1 MKKRSLF
8 CRSLILSLLLY
19 PSSDA
24 WSAPFTGQIP
34 LRGNS
39 MSLLEVVREIE
50 ETTDYSFFYKSSDL
64 EGSAKKNYNLN
75 GDIEE
80 VLSEVFEGSGIV
92 YKVNGKEIILS
103 KASAK
108 SVKQQRTIS
117 GVVTDATDGS
127 TVIGANVVVK
137 GTTNGVITDLD
148 GNFSLTFSGKSC
160 TLEVSYVGYKKQEVY
175 ITDQGL
181 VNVKLVPDNEMLA
194 EVVVVGQGT
203 QKKVSVTGSIATV
216 KGSTLKVPSSS
227 LTSSLAGKL
236 AGIMSMTSSGEPG
249 SSSEFYIRG
258 INTFGGR
265 STPLV
270 LLDGVEISSSDLNR
284 IPAESIE
291 SFSLLKD
298 ASATAIYGN
307 RGANGV
313 MLVTTKSGTENSKAK
328 INVSLEASYFRP
340 MNVVE
345 FADGPTFMRTYNE
358 AAQARSL
365 TPITNP
371 KYTEEQILN
380 TEKGLNP
387 YVYPNVDWYDLIFKE
402 GNYNQR
408 ANINLQGGGSR
419 VTYYMSLQ
427 ANHDTGLLDAPKNYY
442 YDTNINNWEYNF
454 QNNISYKVTNTTTI
468 DLRMMAQIGNRQ
480 GPNYSVSDMY
490 QTVMRANPVA
500 FPAYFPSQEGDD
512 GFIRFGN
519 AEIKPNVLGKNPYAE
534 MLGSFKETNYNTL
547 NTSISLNQKLDF
559 ITEGLSLKALVNF
572 KNWSESSYNR
582 SIKPYYY
589 KVKDGSYL
597 PDTDEYELQLLQ
609 TGDQYL
615 SQSGISRNSDQTFYF
630 DARLDWK
637 RSFGDHNLSAMLMYM
652 MREYRNDVLPNR
664 NQGYSGRLTYDFANK
679 YLLEF
684 NFGYNGSERLA
695 KGERFEFFPA
705 ASLGWVVSSE
715 KFWEPISNYVSHL
728 KVRTSYGL
736 VGSDEFNGGAPHF
749 LYQNNISIGSAHDFW
764 TGLPTS
770 EINRKGPA
778 FYVLAVQN
786 AGWEHVKKFDI
797 GFDMSLFNQL
807 NITFD
812 YFHDKRDRIL
822 MARASW
828 PYMLGY
834 WGSLP
839 WSNIG
844 EVVNQGYEL
853 SVNWSKQ
860 FGKDWSIDLRGNFTY
875 NQNEYKY
882 VDEPNYPYTW
892 QTKTGKPL
900 NTLTG
905 YVAEGLFTS
914 QEEIDQWAD
923 QSQLGSNIMPGD
935 IKYRD
940 INGDGQITTE
950 DQVMLSPYNG
960 VPRIQYG
967 FGLNISYKKFDFGV
981 FFNGSAKRKIMI
993 NSGYTPFLAGGGDGI
1008 TVETLERN
1016 LMQWIADDH
1025 WSVDNPNPNAEYPR
1039 LGITEADVSNNT
1051 QPSSYWLR
1059 NGNFLRFKTLEIGY
1073 RFPYCRVYLSGDNL
1087 AVFSPFKLW
1096 DPELSWNA
1104 YPLQRTFNL
1113 GVQLTF

>member
-1 MKKRSLF
+1 MKRRNLL
-8 CRSLILSLLLY
+8 CNGLILPFLFAPSVVTMASTTGNEVASSLGEIREN
-19 PSSDA
+19 D
-24 WSAPFTGQIP
+24 SA
-34 LRGNS
+34 
-39 MSLLEVVREIE
+39 E
-50 ETTDYSFFYKSSDL
+50 
-64 EGSAKKNYNLN
+64 
-75 GDIEE
+75 
-80 VLSEVFEGSGIV
+80 
-92 YKVNGKEIILS
+92 
-103 KASAK
+103 
-108 SVKQQRTIS
+108 SVTQQRTVS
-117 GVVTDATDGS
+117 GTVFDSTDGS
-127 TVIGANVVVK
+127 TVVGANVVVK
-137 GTTNGVITDLD
+137 GTTNGTITDLD
-148 GNFSLTFSGKSC
+148 GNFSITFSGKSC
-160 TLEVSYVGYKKQEVY
+160 VLEISFVGYKKQEVF

-181 VNVKLVPDNEMLA
+181 VDVKLVPDNEMLA

-203 QKKVSVTGSIATV
+203 QKKVSVTGSISTV
-216 KGSTLKVPSSS
+216 KGSSLKVPSSS

-236 AGIMSMTSSGEPG
+236 AGVMSMTTSGEPG
-249 SSSEFYIRG
+249 STSEFYIRG
-258 INTFGGR
+258 INTFGGVA
-265 STPLV
+265 TPLI
-270 LLDGVEISSSDLNR
+270 LLDGVEISSNDLNR

-313 MLVTTKSGTENSKAK
+313 MLITTKSGSENTKAK

-345 FADGPTFMRTYNE
+345 FADGLTFMRTYNE

-365 TPITNP
+365 TPIVNP
-371 KYTEEQILN
+371 KYSEEQITN
-380 TEKGLNP
+380 TELGVNP
-387 YVYPNVDWYDLIFKE
+387 YMYPNVDWYDLIFKE

-427 ANHDTGLLDAPKNYY
+427 ANHDTGLLDSPKDYF

-468 DLRMMAQIGNRQ
+468 DLRMMAQIGNRK
-480 GPNYSVSDMY
+480 GPNYSIASMYSD
-490 QTVMRANPVA
+490 VMRANPVA
-500 FPAYFPSQEGDD
+500 FPAYFPSQEGD
-512 GFIRFGN
+512 GGIIRFGN
-519 AEIKPNVLGKNPYAE
+519 AEIKPNVLGNNPYAS

-547 NTSISLNQKLDF
+547 NTSISINQKLDF
-559 ITEGLSLKALVNF
+559 ITEGLSLKALANF

-582 SIKPYYY
+582 TIDPYYY
-589 KVKDGSYL
+589 KIKDGSFN
-597 PDTDEYELQLLQ
+597 PETQEYELQLLK
-609 TGDQYL
+609 TGEEFL
-615 SQSGISRNSDQTFYF
+615 RQSGISRNADQTFYF

-637 RSFGDHNLSAMLMYM
+637 RSFGDNNLSAMLMYM

-664 NQGYSGRLTYDFANK
+664 NQGYSGRFTYDFANK
-679 YLLEF
+679 YLFEF

-715 KFWEPISNYVSHL
+715 KFWEPISKYISHM
-728 KVRTSYGL
+728 KIRTSYGL
-736 VGSDEFNGGAPHF
+736 VGSDAFSGSAPHF
-749 LYQNNISIGSAHDFW
+749 LYQNNISIGAAHNFW
-764 TGLPTS
+764 TGLPNGG
-770 EINRKGPA
+770 EIYRQGPA

-797 GFDMSLFNQL
+797 GVDLNLFNQVNL
-807 NITFD
+807 TFD
-812 YFHDKRDRIL
+812 YFHDNRDRIL
-822 MARASW
+822 MARSSW
-828 PYMLGY
+828 PLMLGY
-834 WGSLP
+834 WGSVP

-844 EVVNQGYEL
+844 EVVNQGFEL
-853 SVNWSKQ
+853 SLNWTKRLT
-860 FGKDWSIDLRGNFTY
+860 KDLTFDLRGNFTY
-875 NQNEYKY
+875 NQNKYKY
-882 VDEPNYPYTW
+882 VDEPNYPYVW

-905 YVAEGLFTS
+905 YVADGLFAS
-914 QEEIDQWAD
+914 EEEIELWPD

-940 INGDGQITTE
+940 INGDGKITTE
-950 DQVMLSPYNG
+950 DQVMLSEYNHI
-960 VPRIQYG
+960 PRIQYG
-967 FGLNISYKKFDFGV
+967 FGLNVQYKNFDFGV

-993 NSGYTPFLAGGGDGI
+993 NSGYSPFLAGGGDGI

-1025 WSVDNPNPNAEYPR
+1025 WSVDNPNPDAAYPR
-1039 LGITEADVSNNT
+1039 LGVVEADISNNV
-1051 QPSSYWLR
+1051 QPSSYWVR

-1073 RFPYCRVYLSGDNL
+1073 RFPFCRVYLSGDNL

>member
-1 MKKRSLF
+1 MKLRLLKNSKGVLTQ
-8 CRSLILSLLLY
+8 LLLCTGFI
-19 PSSDA
+19 SSFPLTAFGVPDISSVQGVTQATKRTLIGTVVDA
-24 WSAPFTGQIP
+24 SDNQP
-34 LRGNS
+34 LIG
-39 MSLLEVVREIE
+39 
-50 ETTDYSFFYKSSDL
+50 
-64 EGSAKKNYNLN
+64 
-75 GDIEE
+75 
-80 VLSEVFEGSGIV
+80 
-92 YKVNGKEIILS
+92 VNIM
-103 KASAK
+103 
-108 SVKQQRTIS
+108 VQ
-117 GVVTDATDGS
+117 
-127 TVIGANVVVK
+127 
-137 GTTNGVITDLD
+137 GTTNGTITDLD
-148 GNFSLTFSGKSC
+148 GKFSIEVTSDSQ
-160 TLEVSYVGYKKQEVY
+160 LEVSYIGYKKQVLMVGDLGVMT
-175 ITDQGL
+175 I
-181 VNVKLVPDNEMLA
+181 KLASDNEVLD

-203 QKKVSVTGSIATV
+203 QKKVSVTGAITTV
-216 KGSTLKVPSSS
+216 KGSSLKVPSSS

-236 AGIMSMTSSGEPG
+236 AGIMSMTTTGEPG

-265 STPLV
+265 ATPLI
-270 LLDGVEISSSDLNR
+270 LLDGVEISSADLNR

-313 MLVTTKSGTENSKAK
+313 MLVTTKSGSENTKAK
-328 INVSLEASYFRP
+328 INVSVEASYFRP
-340 MNVVE
+340 TNVVE
-345 FADGPTFMRTYNE
+345 FVDGPTFMRTYNE
-358 AAQARSL
+358 AQQARSL

-371 KYTEEQILN
+371 RYSEEQILN
-380 TEKGLNP
+380 TEKGVNP
-387 YVYPNVDWYDLIFKE
+387 YVYPNVDWYDLIFKS

-408 ANINLQGGGSR
+408 ANVNLQGGGSR

-427 ANHDTGLLDAPKNYY
+427 ANHDTGLLDAPKNYFY
-442 YDTNINNWEYNF
+442 NTNIDNWEYNF

-480 GPNYSVSDMY
+480 GPGYSVSDMY
-490 QTVMRANPVA
+490 QTVMRTNPVA
-500 FPAYFPSQEGDD
+500 FPAYFPSQEGDG

-519 AEIKPNVLGKNPYAE
+519 GEIKPNVLGANPYAN

-547 NTSISLNQKLDF
+547 NTSINLTQKLDF

-572 KNWSESSYNR
+572 KNWSESYYTQ

-589 KVKDGSYL
+589 QVQDGTYS
-597 PDTDEYELQLLQ
+597 PEADTYDLRLLQ
-609 TGDQYL
+609 TGDEYL
-615 SQSGISRNSDQTFYF
+615 SESDVTRSSDQTFYF

-637 RSFGDHNLSAMLMYM
+637 RSFNLHNVSAMMMYM
-652 MREYRNDVLPNR
+652 MREYRNGVRPNR
-664 NQGYSGRLTYDFANK
+664 NQGYSGRFTYDYANK
-679 YLLEF
+679 YLVEF

-695 KGERFEFFPA
+695 SGQRFEFFPA
-705 ASLGWVVSSE
+705 ASVGWVMSAE
-715 KFWEPISNYVSHL
+715 KFWEPISKYVNHF
-728 KVRTSYGL
+728 KIRTSYGL
-736 VGSDEFNGGAPHF
+736 VGSDEFNSGAPHF
-749 LYQNNISIGSAHDFW
+749 LYQNNISMGAGHDFW
-764 TGLPTS
+764 TGLPS
-770 EINRKGPA
+770 NEINRKGPA
-778 FYVLAVQN
+778 FYVLAVSD

-797 GFDMSLFNQL
+797 GFDMSVFNQL

-812 YFHDKRDRIL
+812 YFHDHRDRIL
-822 MARASW
+822 MSRASW
-828 PYMLGY
+828 PSMLGY

-844 EVVNQGYEL
+844 EVINHGVEL

-860 FGKDWSIDLRGNFTY
+860 FGNDWFVDFRGNFTF

-882 VDEPNYPYTW
+882 VDEPNYPYVW

-905 YVAEGLFTS
+905 YVAEGLFAS
-914 QEEIDQWAD
+914 QEEIDNWAD

-940 INGDGQITTE
+940 IDGDGLITTD
-950 DQVMLSPYNG
+950 DQVMLSPYNNI
-960 VPRIQYG
+960 PRIQYG
-967 FGLNISYKKFDFGV
+967 FGLNVTYKNFDFGV

-1025 WSVDNPNPNAEYPR
+1025 WSVDNPNPNASYPR
-1039 LGITEADVSNNT
+1039 LGIVEADIANNV
-1051 QPSSYWLR
+1051 QPSSYWVR
-1059 NGNFLRFKTLEIGY
+1059 NGNFLRFKTLEVGY
-1073 RFPYCRVYLSGDNL
+1073 RFPYCRVYFSGDNL